1 MNTATA
7 RPSFRLRVQEM
18 REQAVI
24 SAVNRMLSTKGF
36 DGMTVDE
43 VAAEVGIAK
52 ASLYKLYESKEALAC
67 AAMVAAMNRGVVF
80 LESLDP
86 GLSAVERLRAVV
98 RWLMTLRM
106 QGEMPNLPARNS
118 ALRAMLAQSP
128 AYMNSL
134 MTASE
139 MLTGWIVQAQ
149 QDGDVSRELPP
160 LVVLY
165 TCYARACDPVLD
177 FLRDS
182 NLHSD
187 EEIIELVMQTCFDGL
202 NSRDSNHGGHGA

>member
-52 ASLYKLYESKEALAC
+52 ASLYKLYDSKEALAC
-67 AAMVAAMNRGVVF
+67 AAMVAAMQRGVVF
-80 LESLDP
+80 LESLDSS
-86 GLSAVERLRAVV
+86 LSAVARLRAVV

-118 ALRAMLAQSP
+118 ALRTMLAQSP

-149 QDGDVSRELPP
+149 EDGDLSRELPP

-182 NLHSD
+182 SLHTD
-187 EEIIELVMQTCFDGL
+187 EEIIALVMQTCFGGL
-202 NSRDSNHGGHGA
+202 NSRDSAHSA

>member
-52 ASLYKLYESKEALAC
+52 ASLYKLYDSKEALAC
-67 AAMVAAMNRGVVF
+67 AAMVAAMQRGVVF
-80 LESLDP
+80 LESLDSS
-86 GLSAVERLRAVV
+86 LSAVARLRAVV

-118 ALRAMLAQSP
+118 ALRTMLAQSP

-149 QDGDVSRELPP
+149 EDGDVSRELPP

-182 NLHSD
+182 SLHTD
-187 EEIIELVMQTCFDGL
+187 EEIIALVMQTCFGGL
-202 NSRDSNHGGHGA
+202 NSRDSAHSA

>member
-52 ASLYKLYESKEALAC
+52 ASLYKLYDSKEALAC

-98 RWLMTLRM
+98 VTDF
-106 QGEMPNLPARNS
+106 E
-118 ALRAMLAQSP
+118 QS
-128 AYMNSL
+128 
-134 MTASE
+134 
-139 MLTGWIVQAQ
+139 
-149 QDGDVSRELPP
+149 
-160 LVVLY
+160 
-165 TCYARACDPVLD
+165 
-177 FLRDS
+177 
-182 NLHSD
+182 
-187 EEIIELVMQTCFDGL
+187 FDL
-202 NSRDSNHGGHGA
+202 SGGN

>member
-149 QDGDVSRELPP
+149 EDGDVSRQLPP

-187 EEIIELVMQTCFDGL
+187 EEIIELVMQTCFGGL
-202 NSRDSNHGGHGA
+202 NNRDSGHSA

>member
-118 ALRAMLAQSP
+118 ALRAMLTQSP

-149 QDGDVSRELPP
+149 EDGDVSRQLPP

-187 EEIIELVMQTCFDGL
+187 EEIIELVMQTCFGGL
-202 NSRDSNHGGHGA
+202 SSRDSNHGGHGA

>member
-52 ASLYKLYESKEALAC
+52 ASLYKLYDSKEALAC
-67 AAMVAAMNRGVVF
+67 AAMVAAMQRGVVF

-86 GLSAVERLRAVV
+86 GMSAVERLRAVV

-118 ALRAMLAQSP
+118 ALRTMLAQSP

-149 QDGDVSRELPP
+149 EDGDLSRELPP

-182 NLHSD
+182 SLHTD
-187 EEIIELVMQTCFDGL
+187 EEIIALVMQTCFGGL
-202 NSRDSNHGGHGA
+202 NSRDSAHSA

>member
-1 MNTATA
+1 MNTVTA

-80 LESLDP
+80 LESLDTS
-86 GLSAVERLRAVV
+86 LSAAARLRAVV
-98 RWLMTLRM
+98 RWLMTLRL

-149 QDGDVSRELPP
+149 EEGDVSRQLPP

-182 NLHSD
+182 NLHTD
-187 EEIIELVMQTCFDGL
+187 EEIIELVMQTCFGGL
-202 NSRDSNHGGHGA
+202 DNRDSSRDA

>member
-1 MNTATA
+1 
-7 RPSFRLRVQEM
+7 
-18 REQAVI
+18 
-24 SAVNRMLSTKGF
+24 
-36 DGMTVDE
+36 
-43 VAAEVGIAK
+43 
-52 ASLYKLYESKEALAC
+52 
-67 AAMVAAMNRGVVF
+67 
-80 LESLDP
+80 
-86 GLSAVERLRAVV
+86 
-98 RWLMTLRM
+98 MTLRM

-149 QDGDVSRELPP
+149 EDGDVSRQLPP

-187 EEIIELVMQTCFDGL
+187 EEIIELVMQTCFGGL
-202 NSRDSNHGGHGA
+202 NSRDV